1 MVTVRSRPLAMPSR
15 PGLLL
20 SLAALAALAAVPA
33 VPAGARGQGVT
44 TGAVAGRVVDPSGA
58 PLEDVRIELLHTET
72 GARATTLTDAEG
84 RYYLPNLR
92 PGGPYT
98 LTASRLGWTERT
110 REGVSLALGQVFR
123 VDLTMAEEAVE
134 LPALEVAV
142 APDPD
147 FNPSRMGTVTLLE
160 QETVERLPT
169 ITRNF
174 VDFSALSP
182 LAKVSEEGISVAG
195 QNLRL
200 NNIQVD
206 GALSQDVFGLSPSG
220 VAGGRANAR
229 PVPLEAIRQF
239 QVLVAPYDVRQSGF
253 TGGVLNAVTKSGT
266 NEWRG
271 TGFGF
276 WRDEAL
282 LGELVVDGVPQT
294 PDELDDLFF
303 GGTLGGPIVRDR
315 VHVFAAGEWERR
327 RQPPSGFHV
336 GLVDPG
342 RTGLAPDSVARL
354 RALLQGLG
362 ADPGTAL
369 PVTLEN
375 ELANA
380 FLRVDARLHPDHDL
394 MLRHNFV
401 SADDDPAPN
410 RLPGE
415 PYDLSSNGTTT
426 SSTSHSTV
434 LQLLSSLGGGW
445 SNDLLLNLQLIR
457 DETLPVSNY
466 PRVEVDIRSEAGPA
480 LLERRVRA
488 GAEFFAHANRLEQDI
503 LQVTNHLTRV
513 LGRHRLLIGGSVE
526 RFAIRRLFQPGSL
539 GSYRFDSLADL
550 EANRPSLYSINL
562 PLPGTEDPTV
572 RFDVLQWA
580 AYLQDEWNVSDRV
593 SLRLGLRGD
602 IPVIPDVP
610 TANPAVEGT
619 FGARTD
625 RMPSGNPLL
634 SPRFGFNARLG
645 EDGVTQIRGG
655 AGLFAGRPPFV
666 WLANAYQNTGLETV
680 FLACEGGNAPPLAP
694 DAPPPTGCLDG
705 TGATLAGQP
714 SITFFDPDFRFPQDF
729 KVSLAVDQKLPLGLV
744 GSVEGLFT
752 RAVNQ
757 IALEDVNIGPAVE
770 DPSPEGGYTDGF
782 GFGPVG
788 RDAFGPGT
796 SDGFAPGR
804 VSDEFAQ
811 VIRIGNADENFAYA
825 VTAELKRRF
834 SGGFGF
840 RVAYSFTR
848 SADTQSLLSDDA
860 LSNFGLTPVEGDP
873 NDPVRQPSLFDRP
886 HKVLV
891 NLNGRF
897 LESLGGTEV
906 SLLYVGQSGRP
917 YTYVYQDDLNGD
929 GYPGTGRALDLYNDA
944 IFVPIGAFDFP
955 GRGISP
961 ILMEQ
966 LIAREPC
973 LQEHRNAV
981 LFRNACRAPW
991 SDDLDLR
998 VVQNLRTGPARVQV
1012 VFDLLNVLNFLNADW
1027 GRVETM
1033 NQVVQLISADEREC
1047 TGVVAVCIP
1056 QPSDPLQAR
1065 YVGPLE
1071 RVEDGGIRAA
1081 LPTTFAVPASLWQA
1095 QIGVRVTF

>member
-1 MVTVRSRPLAMPSR
+1 MVTVRSHPAASRHVPLVFA
-15 PGLLL
+15 LVLT
-20 SLAALAALAAVPA
+20 AAAA
-33 VPAGARGQGVT
+33 PAGLRAQGVT
-44 TGAVAGRVVDPSGA
+44 TAAVTGRVVDASGS
-58 PLEDVRIELLHTET
+58 PLEDVRIETLHTET
-72 GARATTLTDAEG
+72 GARAATLTDAEG

-98 LTASRLGWTERT
+98 LTASKLGWTERT
-110 REGVSLALGQVFR
+110 REELSLALGQAFR
-123 VDLTMAEEAVE
+123 ADFTLTEEAVE
-134 LPALEVAV
+134 LPALEVQV

-147 FNPSRMGTVTLLE
+147 FNPSRMGTITLLD

-195 QNLRL
+195 QNLRF

-229 PVPLEAIRQF
+229 PVPLEAIQQF

-266 NEWRG
+266 NEWKG

-282 LGELVVDGVPQT
+282 LGQLVVDGTPQT

-315 VHVFAAGEWERR
+315 VHFFAAGEWERR

-336 GLVDPG
+336 GLVDPA
-342 RTGLAPDSVARL
+342 RTGLAPDSVTRL
-354 RALLQGLG
+354 RALLDGLG
-362 ADPGTAL
+362 ADAGTAL
-369 PVTLEN
+369 PVTLDN

-380 FLRVDARLHPDHDL
+380 FLRLDARLAPGHEL

-434 LQLLSSLGGGW
+434 LQLLSTLGDGW
-445 SNDLLLNLQLIR
+445 SNDLLVNLQFIR
-457 DETLPVSNY
+457 DETLPLSTY
-466 PRVEVDIRSEAGPA
+466 PRVEVDIRSEAGEA

-488 GAEFFAHANRLEQDI
+488 GAEFFAHDNRLDQDI
-503 LQVTNHLTRV
+503 LQITDHLTRV
-513 LGRHRLLIGGSVE
+513 LGRHRLLVGASVE

-562 PLPGTEDPTV
+562 PLPGTEDPAV
-572 RFDVLQWA
+572 NFDVFQWA
-580 AYLQDEWNVSDRV
+580 GYLQDEWTVSDRV
-593 SLRLGLRGD
+593 SLRLGLRAD
-602 IPVIPDVP
+602 IPTIPDVP
-610 TANPAVEGT
+610 TANPGVEEA
-619 FGARTD
+619 FGVRTD
-625 RMPSGNPLL
+625 RMPSGHLLL

-645 EDGVTQIRGG
+645 EEGATQLRGG

-680 FLACEGGNAPPLAP
+680 FLACEGANAPPLDPAG
-694 DAPPPTGCLDG
+694 PPPTACLDG
-705 TGATLAGQP
+705 TGASLAGQP
-714 SITFFDPDFRFPQDF
+714 TINFFDPDFRFPQDF
-729 KVSLAVDQKLPLGLV
+729 KVSLGVDQKLPLGLV

-752 RAVNQ
+752 KAVNQ
-757 IALEDVNIGPAVE
+757 IFLEDVNIGPAVS
-770 DPSPEGGYTDGF
+770 DPTPEGGYTDGY
-782 GFGPVG
+782 GFGPDG

-804 VSDEFAQ
+804 VSDDFAQ
-811 VIRIGNADENFAYA
+811 AIRIGNADENFAYA

-834 SGGFGF
+834 AGGFGF
-840 RVAYSFTR
+840 RVAYSYSR

-860 LSNFGLTPVEGDP
+860 TSNFGLTPVEGDP
-873 NDPVRQPSLFDRP
+873 NDPKRQPALFDRP

-929 GYPGTGRALDLYNDA
+929 GYPGTGRGLDLYNDA
-944 IFVPIGAFDFP
+944 IFVPIGSFDFP
-955 GRGISP
+955 GRGISS

-973 LQEHRNAV
+973 LQEHRNTV

-1012 VFDLLNVLNFLNADW
+1012 IFDMLNVLNFLNEDW

-1033 NQVVQLISADEREC
+1033 NQVVQLVAADERACEGFPTGGEEC
-1047 TGVVAVCIP
+1047 VP
-1056 QPSDPLQAR
+1056 SPSDPLIAR
-1065 YVGPLE
+1065 YVGPLQRGE
-1071 RVEDGGIRAA
+1071 GGGIRAA
-1081 LPTTFAVPASLWQA
+1081 VPTTFAVPSSVWQA
-1095 QIGVRVTF
+1095 QLGVRVTF